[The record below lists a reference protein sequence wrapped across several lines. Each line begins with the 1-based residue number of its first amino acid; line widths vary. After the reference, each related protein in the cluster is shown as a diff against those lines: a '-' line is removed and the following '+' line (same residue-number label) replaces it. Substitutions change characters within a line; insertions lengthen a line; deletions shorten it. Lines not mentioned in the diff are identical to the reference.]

1 MNLISKEKALFQV
14 YDYIYD
20 RIVEL
25 ANESKNEMSN
35 ATNKSTE
42 NINNLTNESKNEISN
57 LVRQS
62 IKTIE
67 ENIFDKITE
76 SFSLI
81 SLNESKSKSED
92 VNDNVKAVIED
103 TEIVNNIINR
113 RRGGGEKSFYFDELA
128 SLKSE
133 DISRYLGTK
142 HPEHNEN
149 LREFINII
157 RNSISI
163 CITNNEVRHMSM
175 I

>member
-113 RRGGGEKSFYFDELA
+113 RRGGGIGRGLA

-163 CITNNEVRHMSM
+163 CITNNE
-175 I
+175 